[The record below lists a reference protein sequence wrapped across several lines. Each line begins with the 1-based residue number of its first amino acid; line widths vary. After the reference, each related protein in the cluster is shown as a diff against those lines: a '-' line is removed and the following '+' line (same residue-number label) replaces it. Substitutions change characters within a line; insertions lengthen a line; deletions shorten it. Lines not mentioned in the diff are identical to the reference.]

1 MAYPR
6 ARSCCAE
13 LDAGMTDGMYKK
25 VIMDR
30 GGEVE
35 LLTPASRQ
43 QLEDVWH
50 GIHEAPKMML
60 PDGRVCTDPYYV
72 SMPGSQISV

>member
-1 MAYPR
+1 
-6 ARSCCAE
+6 
-13 LDAGMTDGMYKK
+13 MTDGSYKK

-35 LLTPASRQ
+35 LLAPASRQ
-43 QLEDVWH
+43 NLADVWY

-60 PDGRVCTDPYYV
+60 PDGRACTDPYYV
-72 SMPGSQISV
+72 NMPYSQIAV